1 MRLGMSLRTMGDNA
15 TRDVLVR
22 SAQLLEAAGFDD
34 LFVPDHIAIP
44 PDDAEGSGGR
54 YLDPLGTLLF
64 LAGHT
69 ERIGLG
75 VGVLVL
81 PYRPALATAKVVATL
96 QELSGGRFVLG
107 VGVGWME
114 AEFRAVG
121 VASKRRGRI
130 TDETLD
136 FFERAF
142 ASDRVESN
150 GQPLLFLPRP
160 QRPPILV
167 GGRAQHALA
176 RAARY
181 GDGWMPMSQHPE
193 KLRAPIQ
200 ELRERFAAAG
210 KPAPDVA
217 VMTSLPAEDR
227 AQAEDALGAWQEV
240 GATRVIDGHSRFAHF
255 AELEERIELLGSLR
269 AVLTGGKA

>member
-1 MRLGMSLRTMGDNA
+1 MSLRTMGEQA
-15 TRDVLVR
+15 TGEVLVR
-22 SAQLLEAAGFDD
+22 SARLLESAGFDD

-54 YLDPLGTLLF
+54 YLDPLSTLLF

-69 ERIGLG
+69 ERIHLG

-81 PYRPALATAKVVATL
+81 PYRPALATAKVVASL
-96 QELSGGRFVLG
+96 QELSGERLILG

-121 VASKRRGRI
+121 VALERRGRV

-136 FFERAF
+136 FLLRAF

-150 GQPLLFLPRP
+150 GQPMLFLPRP
-160 QRPPILV
+160 TRPPILV
-167 GGRAQHALA
+167 GGRAEHALP
-176 RAARY
+176 RAVRY
-181 GDGWMPMSQHPE
+181 GDGWIPMSQHPE

-200 ELRERFAAAG
+200 ELRERFAEAG
-210 KPAPDVA
+210 KREPEVA
-217 VMTSLPAEDR
+217 VMTALPGDDR
-227 AQAEDALGAWQEV
+227 AQTEDVLCAWAEV
-240 GATRVIDGHSRFAHF
+240 GATRVIDGHARFDHF
-255 AELEERIELLGSLR
+255 GEFEKRVERIGSLGPNR
-269 AVLTGGKA
+269 LVR